1 MGMHL
6 IAKLPSATSLPALE
20 DGNLSEVKDFSQIL
34 YWFVA
39 SSGILPEVLRSADE
53 GLLRFDFGKMADFE
67 GMRKTGA
74 DVCAFPVVSGD
85 EYPSYP
91 LNPEPGD
98 GQTDVRERGRLKF
111 SADALDFF
119 SDEGEAGI
127 SASNRIKGVV
137 LHDIL
142 SRVDHPDELGASVA
156 LSVASG
162 EITAEEASEVEEMLR
177 ERISEVADRGWFPE
191 GSVEVLNERD
201 IIDTDGNIYR
211 PDRVVITDGK
221 VVVVD
226 YKFGEHYRKYE
237 RQLEGYARIWASMG
251 YKDVEAYLWY
261 VHTGEVRSV
270 IRK

>member
-1 MGMHL
+1 M
-6 IAKLPSATSLPALE
+6 
-20 DGNLSEVKDFSQIL
+20 
-34 YWFVA
+34 
-39 SSGILPEVLRSADE
+39 
-53 GLLRFDFGKMADFE
+53 
-67 GMRKTGA
+67 
-74 DVCAFPVVSGD
+74 
-85 EYPSYP
+85 
-91 LNPEPGD
+91 
-98 GQTDVRERGRLKF
+98 
-111 SADALDFF
+111 
-119 SDEGEAGI
+119 
-127 SASNRIKGVV
+127 
-137 LHDIL
+137 
-142 SRVDHPDELGASVA
+142 
-156 LSVASG
+156 ASG

-191 GSVEVLNERD
+191 GSAEVLNERD